1 MRHCNNCNQEVEPK
15 KNVHVIA
22 LILLL
27 LFFIL
32 PGIIYLIYCL
42 VQKGKCPMCN
52 GQNWGNIGNSGH
64 VKIKSTSPP
73 KSGSFC
79 GGCGGPLAPKVSFCP
94 KCGKQQP

>member
-1 MRHCNNCNQEVEPK
+1 
-15 KNVHVIA
+15 
-22 LILLL
+22 
-27 LFFIL
+27 
-32 PGIIYLIYCL
+32 
-42 VQKGKCPMCN
+42 MCN